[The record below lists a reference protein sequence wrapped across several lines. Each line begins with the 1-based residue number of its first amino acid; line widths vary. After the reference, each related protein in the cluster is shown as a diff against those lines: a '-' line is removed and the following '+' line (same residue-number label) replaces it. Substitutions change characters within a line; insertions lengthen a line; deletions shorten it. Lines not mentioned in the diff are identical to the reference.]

1 MTDRAYDPARIF
13 VRGGG
18 LAEGVEWGF
27 WLAVTVWWVVD
38 LGLGP
43 FELVLM
49 GTVLELSVLLAETPT
64 GVVAD
69 LVSRRRSIIIAQV
82 VMGLGFIWAVAST
95 NYWVILPAQA
105 MFGIGWTFRSGADT
119 AWVTDELKGIGEFHD
134 DDIDRLL
141 LRKHRFGI
149 MVGIVALSSTM
160 LVGHLSS
167 VRWAA
172 IMMGLLEIGVGFYF
186 MRTMREEHFVPGRH
200 DDRGF
205 FEILRTGFRAISS
218 HRRLRVLVAVL
229 LVLDMGAEVFDRLGF
244 KHFLDNA
251 DVDDGSVIVL
261 GALFL
266 ALAGAGLLVNL
277 AATRVLA
284 GSYGVA
290 RLAVVLLAGAALGGL
305 LASMTNIVVVIAI
318 GYMAQDSM
326 REALWPVVN
335 GWTNRDAPTEVR
347 ATVHS
352 LVSQTTAIGELIGG
366 LTLGALAELTSIR
379 TVLVIASL
387 LFGISALLATR
398 GVVSRPASREPDR

>member
-149 MVGIVALSSTM
+149 AIGIVALSSTM
-160 LVGHLSS
+160 LIGHLSS

-172 IMMGLLEIGVGFYF
+172 SMMGLLEIAVGFYF
-186 MRTMREEHFVPGRH
+186 MRSMREEHFVPGRH

-205 FEILRTGFRAISS
+205 FQILRSGLRAISS
-218 HRRLRVLVAVL
+218 QRRLRVLVAVL
-229 LVLDMGAEVFDRLGF
+229 LVLNMGAEVFDRLGF

-284 GSYGVA
+284 GTYGVA

-366 LTLGALAELTSIR
+366 LTLGVLAELTSIR
-379 TVLVIASL
+379 TVLVIASV

-398 GVVSRPASREPDR
+398 GVVPRSGSRDPER